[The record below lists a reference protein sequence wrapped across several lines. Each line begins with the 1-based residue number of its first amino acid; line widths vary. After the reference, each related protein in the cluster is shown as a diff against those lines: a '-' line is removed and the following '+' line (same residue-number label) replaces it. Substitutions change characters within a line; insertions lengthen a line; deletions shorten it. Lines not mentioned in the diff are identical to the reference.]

1 MRKVKTTKFV
11 LVAAKEDVLNN
22 LRNALANTN
31 LALLHAQTKHEAV
44 ALLAEPESKIDLA
57 IIDLELP
64 DLGGWDLIEQITWL
78 PQKSVKIIATTSSV
92 CLEPFLGKVTELGVN
107 AVVRADLP
115 PGAWRKTVE
124 EVLAKTE
131 TVH

>member
-1 MRKVKTTKFV
+1 MRKIRQTKLV

-22 LRNALANTN
+22 LRDALANTN

-92 CLEPFLGKVTELGVN
+92 CSEPFLGKAMELGVY
-107 AVVRADLP
+107 AIVPAGLP
-115 PGAWRKTVE
+115 PVGWRKTVE